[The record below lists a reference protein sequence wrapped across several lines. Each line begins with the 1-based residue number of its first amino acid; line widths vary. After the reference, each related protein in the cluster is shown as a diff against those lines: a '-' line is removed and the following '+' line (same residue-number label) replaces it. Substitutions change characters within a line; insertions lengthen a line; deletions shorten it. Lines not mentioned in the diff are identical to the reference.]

1 VTQLSVGWHNIA
13 IALIDPSAEIRYN
26 YSAKES
32 MGQPAGKYG
41 RLLSDLHSHLTQY
54 GERQWTP
61 ILRKWLDDLEHL
73 ERVQTPISGYA
84 AHLSRTKQSFG
95 GMGSLNDVA
104 ITPQGGYGISNWE
117 SRGVNTKLRKLTTDL
132 YRETSRLLSN
142 LEPPKVAG
150 R

>member
-1 VTQLSVGWHNIA
+1 MRVMDPLDQLWDI
-13 IALIDPSAEIRYN
+13 AEIRYN
-26 YSAKES
+26 YSTKEN

-54 GERQWTP
+54 GERHWTLVLQQW
-61 ILRKWLDDLEHL
+61 IADLEQL

-84 AHLSRTKQSFG
+84 AHLSRTKNSFG

-104 ITPQGGYGISNWE
+104 ITPQGGYSISTRQ
-117 SRGVNTKLRKLTTDL
+117 SRGVNTKLRKLITDL
-132 YRETSRLLSN
+132 YSETSRLLSN
-142 LEPPKVAG
+142 LEPPKVFG